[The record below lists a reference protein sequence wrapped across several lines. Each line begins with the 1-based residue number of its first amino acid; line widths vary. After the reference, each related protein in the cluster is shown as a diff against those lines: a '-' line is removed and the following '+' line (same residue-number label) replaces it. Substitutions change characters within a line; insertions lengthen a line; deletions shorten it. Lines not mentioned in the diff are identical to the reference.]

1 MLHDHVDLR
10 VSDIAKVRRLY
21 DALLPALGYTRVN
34 DDGDQLYYHL
44 PGDDVDFFG
53 INADPEHRAN
63 GTRIAFAA
71 ANREQVDELAALA
84 RAAGAQAFEPPHLCS
99 EYGETYYA
107 AFFEDVDGNKF
118 EICSRAR

>member
-1 MLHDHVDLR
+1 MLHDHTDLR
-10 VSDIAKVRRLY
+10 VSNLAKVRPLY

-34 DDGDQLYYHL
+34 SDGDQLYYHL

-71 ANREQVDELAALA
+71 TSREHADELAGVA
-84 RAAGAQAFEPPHLCS
+84 RTAGARAFEPPHLCS
-99 EYGETYYA
+99 EYSETYYA
-107 AFFEDVDGNKF
+107 AFFEDADGNKL
-118 EICSRAR
+118 EICYRN